1 MATIQQIEAN
11 RRNAQKSTEPRSD
24 PGKQH
29 SRDNAFKHGMCSQRV
44 VLPFEDPHE
53 YHLLHARIVSEQ
65 QPRSMIE
72 MLLLDRIAAAFWR
85 LERAIGVES
94 ALMSSSVRNLKIRC
108 KVDDQP
114 GGQHEG
120 IDYYEGLSICMS
132 KDPRAF
138 EIQMR
143 YQTTVRR
150 ELTQMLGQLERI
162 RRHPLPAA
170 SEPLNLPP
178 VEPGDVIEIPTAAS
192 APRAQAS
199 SVPPLPDP
207 GPTISLGST
216 QPPGSAGL
224 PSQPLAS
231 QADDSP
237 VDTGEIGFVSQS
249 PLAPAR
255 GVTSSP
261 AIPPDPLHSL

>member
-1 MATIQQIEAN
+1 
-11 RRNAQKSTEPRSD
+11 
-24 PGKQH
+24 
-29 SRDNAFKHGMCSQRV
+29 
-44 VLPFEDPHE
+44 
-53 YHLLHARIVSEQ
+53 RIVSEQ
-65 QPRSMIE
+65 QPRSTIE

-108 KVDDQP
+108 KVDDRP

-138 EIQMR
+138 DIQMR

-162 RRHPLPAA
+162 RRNPLPTAT
-170 SEPLNLPP
+170 EPLNLPP

-192 APRAQAS
+192 EAALAQMNGAAAAPPPQPGTETPAAAPPAVTQATS
-199 SVPPLPDP
+199 R
-207 GPTISLGST
+207 TISGD
-216 QPPGSAGL
+216 
-224 PSQPLAS
+224 SQPIDSAPLTS
-231 QADDSP
+231 Q
-237 VDTGEIGFVSQS
+237 IGFVSQS
-249 PLAPAR
+249 SEAP
-255 GVTSSP
+255 P
-261 AIPPDPLHSL
+261 AQPNPGTPEPYAMHSGIL

>member
-1 MATIQQIEAN
+1 
-11 RRNAQKSTEPRSD
+11 
-24 PGKQH
+24 
-29 SRDNAFKHGMCSQRV
+29 
-44 VLPFEDPHE
+44 
-53 YHLLHARIVSEQ
+53 
-65 QPRSMIE
+65 
-72 MLLLDRIAAAFWR
+72 R

-150 ELTQMLGQLERI
+150 ELTQMLAQLERI
-162 RRHPLPAA
+162 RRNPLPAG

-192 APRAQAS
+192 CAAVPAETRGAAPAEPPPSSQPADAQAAAT
-199 SVPPLPDP
+199 PP
-207 GPTISLGST
+207 
-216 QPPGSAGL
+216 SA
-224 PSQPLAS
+224 PVC
-231 QADDSP
+231 SP
-237 VDTGEIGFVSQS
+237 QSVDTAPLTAKIGFVSQS
-249 PLAPAR
+249 SAPAASGPAPVPTDHPR
-255 GVTSSP
+255 GCAAFGAESRGTSGCIHFQGGVQHPAESAALSP
-261 AIPPDPLHSL
+261 AAKMD